1 MTLTATARS
10 LCSSAT
16 RRRSI
21 ATREPAA
28 LQVDGA
34 RRAWLKGTGALA
46 LSGFTGTLLAG
57 CGGSISDDAAPTP
70 RLASVANFRDVG
82 GAAEGYVTVDGAR
95 VQRGRFYR
103 SSALTAN
110 AADKAVLD
118 TLTIAVDYDL
128 RTPGEVA
135 QSPDVMPAGA
145 AYVSLNIDGTS
156 EPPQM
161 LPATSADAVAM
172 MEALWRSFVSGE
184 AQRTGFGTL
193 LTRLAN
199 TPGAQLFHCDDGKDI
214 SGWVSAVLLSIANVP
229 FDVVMQDY
237 LLSNTYLAASTQ
249 TTLAVIRA
257 QQGDAAATAAVPL
270 HNAQASFLQAAVDQ
284 VQASYG
290 TMNAYLTTG
299 LGLSQATVGLLHARL
314 IN

>member
-1 MTLTATARS
+1 MNLTATARA
-10 LCSSAT
+10 LALSAA
-16 RRRSI
+16 RQRSFV
-21 ATREPAA
+21 TREPAA
-28 LQVDGA
+28 GSVDGA

-46 LSGFTGTLLAG
+46 LSGLAGTLLTG
-57 CGGSISDDAAPTP
+57 CGGSIEADAAPTP

-82 GAAEGYVTVDGAR
+82 GAAEGYTTVDGAR

-128 RTPGEVA
+128 RTPAEIA

-161 LPATSADAVAM
+161 SPATSADAVAM
-172 MEALWRSFVSGE
+172 MEGLWRSFVNGT
-184 AQRTGFGTL
+184 AQRAGFGAL

-237 LLSNTYLAASTQ
+237 LLTNTYLATSTQ

-270 HNAQASFLQAAVDQ
+270 HSAQASFLQAAVDQ
-284 VQASYG
+284 VQASYS
-290 TMNAYLTTG
+290 TMNGYLTTG
-299 LGLSQATVGLLHARL
+299 LGLSQGTIGLLRARL
-314 IN
+314 VS